1 MNPRTQAASVSRASR
16 THRDARAEDG
26 RKIPEDD
33 RHAVIFVEGV
43 SDQVALETLAR
54 RRARNLSAEGISILA
69 IGGAQAIRRFV
80 QEHRARDSGVRLA
93 GLFDAQEEGY
103 VSRALEAAGL
113 GANLSHAD
121 LEQLGFYM
129 CVADLEDELIRCLGP
144 ARVEAVITA
153 EGELLSFRSLQRQ
166 PAQRL
171 RTAHQQ
177 VRRFI
182 GTKSGRKARYA
193 QALVAALDLDDVPR
207 PLDRVLAYVLASSP
221 RQMSVR
227 SRDKR

>member
-1 MNPRTQAASVSRASR
+1 MNPRTHAASVRSASR

-26 RKIPEDD
+26 RKVREDD

-54 RRARNLSAEGISILA
+54 RRARNLSAEGISILP
-69 IGGAQAIRRFV
+69 IGGAHAIRRFV
-80 QEHRARDSGVRLA
+80 QEHLARDSRVRL
-93 GLFDAQEEGY
+93 GGVFDAQEEGY

-113 GANLSHAD
+113 GTNLSHAD
-121 LEQLGFYM
+121 LERLGFYM

-144 ARVEAVITA
+144 ARLEAVITA
-153 EGELLSFRSLQRQ
+153 QGELQSFRSLQRQ
-166 PAQRL
+166 PAQRS

-207 PLDRVLAYVLASSP
+207 PLDRVLAYVSVSVPSQKSIGNSSA
-221 RQMSVR
+221 
-227 SRDKR
+227 